1 MGIKFLKIS
10 AKPSSA
16 CNLKFNAIFNQ
27 KEKQT
32 CQKFAYLISLLYI
45 AALKPV

>member
-32 CQKFAYLISLLYI
+32 CQKFAYLIPLLYI